1 MEEFRA
7 VWLPA
12 TRAPADLG
20 RAFARR
26 MGPLAARLV
35 PWTLLFMLLSL
46 GGCDGGTRPTEP
58 PYIALIPVITA
69 EPGTDIGT
77 QYTYR
82 ITEISGT
89 LNIDETRRVAPGDTV
104 IVPVKPATYRITLS
118 GLPSQCLVQEGTEIY
133 LLVPE
138 GSNTA
143 VWRFLISCESLITIT
158 TGTDGYNA
166 DAAYIWTMKQGN
178 AVVRSG
184 ILGGNDTTR
193 LDGFGAGDYSV
204 ELGHVSD
211 NCVVS
216 SNGGPQQRFVITG
229 AGGARADFRVMCSD
243 PVRRPEFLFVAA
255 SYHDGTSGF
264 MFRAADPD
272 GDVERYFWDITD
284 CQGTSAVADGR
295 RQRRG
300 LLLQA
305 PAGPDTITVFGAIEL
320 GLPDSILAG
329 RCTSLRVQDEF
340 GNTTSVVEIPIS
352 AAPAPGPLAAVFNAR
367 LATTAS
373 LNTVLQVTDP
383 TYAGVFVAAT
393 LRDGILFPPDG
404 KPDLGVF
411 NAQGYPG
418 DVLIPTVPLG
428 GGRPQYYD
436 YYSVIVYLFDAVGN
450 FTRLEDD
457 DLFN

>member
-1 MEEFRA
+1 MEQCRA

-12 TRAPADLG
+12 SQVSRCNDWT
-20 RAFARR
+20 
-26 MGPLAARLV
+26 PLRSLCRFAARLV
-35 PWTLLFMLLSL
+35 PWSLILTLLGL
-46 GGCDGGTRPTEP
+46 GGCDEGTRPTQP

-69 EPGTDIGT
+69 EAGTDIGS

-118 GLPSQCLVQEGTEIY
+118 GLPSQCRVQEGTEIY

-166 DAAYIWTMKQGN
+166 DGAYVWTMKQGN
-178 AVVRSG
+178 AVVQSG

-193 LDGFGAGDYSV
+193 VDGFTAGDYVV
-204 ELGHVSD
+204 ELAHVSD
-211 NCVVS
+211 NCVIS
-216 SNGGPQQRFVITG
+216 SDGGSRQPFTITG
-229 AGGARADFRVMCSD
+229 TGGARADFRVMCSD
-243 PVRRPEFLFVAA
+243 PARRPEFLFLAA

-272 GDVERYFWDITD
+272 GDIERYFWDITD
-284 CQGTSAVADGR
+284 CQGTSVIADGR

-305 PAGPDTITVFGAIEL
+305 PSGPDTITVFGAIEL
-320 GLPDSILAG
+320 GLPDSALAG
-329 RCTSLRVQDEF
+329 TCTSLRVQDEF
-340 GNTTSVVEIPIS
+340 GNTTAVVERPNS
-352 AAPAPGPLAAVFNAR
+352 STPALGPMPTLFNAR
-367 LATTAS
+367 LATTSS
-373 LNTVLQVTDP
+373 LTTQLQVTEPD
-383 TYAGVFVAAT
+383 YAGVFAAAT

-411 NAQGYPG
+411 NAQGYAD

-436 YYSVIVYLFDAVGN
+436 YYSVIVYLFDTAGN
-450 FTRLEDD
+450 FTRLEDH
-457 DLFN
+457 DLFQ